1 MITNKSSRER
11 NNVMLKQRLWVSRCK
26 KGNNFFEGSCLHR
39 RKCTQQQKRNFLLS
53 LLLLL
58 YSFSFL
64 LLIVGCWYPLKR
76 WCQTPF
82 QTQRPYRICV
92 SLRWSRSTDEEQM
105 HEARLYFILPITL
118 YLDNN
123 VIDVVWQIFGTKQQP
138 SNDELLDC
146 NIILDHILDVITT
159 IIFKI
164 FLRDR
169 ISIT

>member
-1 MITNKSSRER
+1 
-11 NNVMLKQRLWVSRCK
+11 
-26 KGNNFFEGSCLHR
+26 
-39 RKCTQQQKRNFLLS
+39 
-53 LLLLL
+53 
-58 YSFSFL
+58 
-64 LLIVGCWYPLKR
+64 
-76 WCQTPF
+76 
-82 QTQRPYRICV
+82 
-92 SLRWSRSTDEEQM
+92 M

-138 SNDELLDC
+138 NNDELLDC

>member
-1 MITNKSSRER
+1 
-11 NNVMLKQRLWVSRCK
+11 
-26 KGNNFFEGSCLHR
+26 
-39 RKCTQQQKRNFLLS
+39 
-53 LLLLL
+53 
-58 YSFSFL
+58 
-64 LLIVGCWYPLKR
+64 
-76 WCQTPF
+76 
-82 QTQRPYRICV
+82 
-92 SLRWSRSTDEEQM
+92 M

-138 SNDELLDC
+138 RNDELLDC

>member
-1 MITNKSSRER
+1 
-11 NNVMLKQRLWVSRCK
+11 
-26 KGNNFFEGSCLHR
+26 
-39 RKCTQQQKRNFLLS
+39 
-53 LLLLL
+53 
-58 YSFSFL
+58 
-64 LLIVGCWYPLKR
+64 
-76 WCQTPF
+76 
-82 QTQRPYRICV
+82 
-92 SLRWSRSTDEEQM
+92 M

-138 SNDELLDC
+138 GNDELLDC
-146 NIILDHILDVITT
+146 NIISDHILDVITT